1 MSFSK
6 SWNCTSRFGEC
17 NFAFWKTHKC
27 KLIPNWTRK
36 TVWLPINNIH
46 EKICVKDVL
55 NFTDSELSSQFC
67 ARAKPQ
73 ISIITQ
79 SRKNCAIIAPSRA
92 RAWFENKR
100 FDWPF
105 VNFFISLSNQN
116 ACFITFFCIQLPLF
130 CTVLRKTALFS
141 TNQNRVIFSC
151 ILLEYKKHD
160 ALTLPCNFL
169 TYSFFSGFGG

>member
-27 KLIPNWTRK
+27 KLITNRTRK

-46 EKICVKDVL
+46 EKICVNYVL

-73 ISIITQ
+73 MILITTQ
-79 SRKNCAIIAPSRA
+79 SRKKLSHNCAILGACLIWKQKIWLAIC
-92 RAWFENKR
+92 ELLC
-100 FDWPF
+100 
-105 VNFFISLSNQN
+105 SLTNQN

-130 CTVLRKTALFS
+130 CTVLRKNCTVLS
-141 TNQNRVIFSC
+141 QS
-151 ILLEYKKHD
+151 ESS
-160 ALTLPCNFL
+160 NFFHV
-169 TYSFFSGFGG
+169 YY

>member
-17 NFAFWKTHKC
+17 NFVFWKTHSC

-46 EKICVKDVL
+46 EKICVKGVL
-55 NFTDSELSSQFC
+55 NFAYSELSSQFC

-73 ISIITQ
+73 ILIYHAIKKKL
-79 SRKNCAIIAPSRA
+79 RHNCAIPGVRLIWKQEIWLAIC
-92 RAWFENKR
+92 ELLC
-100 FDWPF
+100 
-105 VNFFISLSNQN
+105 SLSNQN

-130 CTVLRKTALFS
+130 CTVLRKNCTVLNQSESSNFFMYIIKRGIHEAGMEFS
-141 TNQNRVIFSC
+141 LNRI
-151 ILLEYKKHD
+151 IE
-160 ALTLPCNFL
+160 
-169 TYSFFSGFGG
+169 

>member
-46 EKICVKDVL
+46 EKICVKDVS
-55 NFTDSELSSQFC
+55 NFTESELSSQFC

-73 ISIITQ
+73 VILIITQ

-92 RAWFENKR
+92 RAWFENKI
-100 FDWPF
+100 FDWLS
-105 VNFFISLSNQN
+105 VNFFLHWPIRMLALLPFLHS
-116 ACFITFFCIQLPLF
+116 ITSFLHC
-130 CTVLRKTALFS
+130 VKGELRGKNELFS
-141 TNQNRVIFSC
+141 CKRSDIFLEISYSC
-151 ILLEYKKHD
+151 
-160 ALTLPCNFL
+160 
-169 TYSFFSGFGG
+169 

>member
-1 MSFSK
+1 MCFCSSYNVVFIIFVYVII
-6 SWNCTSRFGEC
+6 WFRVQFGINLHE
-17 NFAFWKTHKC
+17 FFKKLKTHKC

-73 ISIITQ
+73 ILIITQ

-105 VNFFISLSNQN
+105 VNFFVHCPIRML
-116 ACFITFFCIQLPLF
+116 ALLPF
-130 CTVLRKTALFS
+130 SAFNYLFS
-141 TNQNRVIFSC
+141 
-151 ILLEYKKHD
+151 
-160 ALTLPCNFL
+160 ALC
-169 TYSFFSGFGG
+169 